1 MCCRAGSICI
11 AGLGVYEFRKMTLM
25 GFSPA
30 EAEVKRLQE
39 LGYKVPLQYMYTVQ
53 SFSYYSD
60 RTSKQF

>member
-1 MCCRAGSICI
+1 MLQGWEYMCCRAGSICV

-39 LGYKVPLQYMYTVQ
+39 LGYKVPLQ
-53 SFSYYSD
+53 SFSYH
-60 RTSKQF
+60 